1 MPSAWGGAGAR
12 RGGRGGGT
20 DRAGRDA
27 REWVKRAVDEWALIS
42 KVDQAEHEVEET
54 TKVANAKKAAL
65 AVKKELD
72 QQVLEKKARKVRLK
86 EDEVEYYHQEQ
97 AQLAKWREEEKAKVN
112 KKREA
117 ALALKKERDA
127 QLVEL
132 KIREE
137 KALNKK
143 KLEEE
148 EQKRKVLADHKE
160 KRRQEQE
167 HRENMREEMKRL
179 QASNIEARKIRQAI
193 KDEDTALQLK
203 YQEDYAKMLEAEEQK
218 RADALKVFKA
228 KQDRQEAL
236 GGVIGE
242 YKRWIDP
249 KIIEQNFK
257 KNEAALDKEDKRR
270 KDAVIKLNQEV
281 KATLDRQMQEKEDI
295 QAALDE
301 QERKRVTAFMAKL
314 ELEKQKEREKD
325 QASLEK
331 RLAHKKS
338 LQEQINARADAK
350 RLRKGD
356 MSGTERKMNAH
367 MLAKAAST
375 PGIKSK

>member
-1 MPSAWGGAGAR
+1 M
-12 RGGRGGGT
+12 
-20 DRAGRDA
+20 
-27 REWVKRAVDEWALIS
+27 KRAVDEWALIS

-179 QASNIEARKIRQAI
+179 QASNIKARKIRQAI

-314 ELEKQKEREKD
+314 ELEKQKERETD

-356 MSGTERKMNAH
+356 MSGTERKMNSH